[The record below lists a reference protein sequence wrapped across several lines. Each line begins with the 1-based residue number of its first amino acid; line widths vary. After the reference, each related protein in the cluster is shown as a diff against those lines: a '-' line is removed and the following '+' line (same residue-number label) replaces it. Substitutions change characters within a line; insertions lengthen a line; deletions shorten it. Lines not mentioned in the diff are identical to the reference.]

1 MNKGMRRMVITL
13 LENSER
19 AADLPSVR
27 LRSIGT
33 PTRKGDQ
40 HTGGRGPAKFS
51 RPGKIWGEG
60 VFRVATQKVA
70 RGRMPKF

>member
-51 RPGKIWGEG
+51 DR
-60 VFRVATQKVA
+60 
-70 RGRMPKF
+70 